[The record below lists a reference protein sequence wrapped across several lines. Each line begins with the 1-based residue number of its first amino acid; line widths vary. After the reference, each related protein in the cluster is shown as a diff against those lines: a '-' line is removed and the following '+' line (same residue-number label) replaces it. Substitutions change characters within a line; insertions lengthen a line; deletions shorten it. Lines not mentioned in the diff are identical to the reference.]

1 MKKKK
6 VFTILGILLAGYIVY
21 FLYGI
26 FTTRSH
32 SPNETKTISH
42 QGLDVKVV
50 YFRPYKKGRL
60 IFGSEKDE
68 ALVPYDKYWRLGA
81 NDATEITFNKDVN
94 FVNKTV
100 QAGSYRMY
108 AVPNEN
114 SWQISLNSELGKFGY
129 FEPNYALDV
138 VKVEVPVVKAT
149 EETEQFTITFDPDS
163 SGVNMD
169 IIWDKTLVRVPITIV
184 R

>member
-1 MKKKK
+1 MKRKI
-6 VFTILGILLAGYIVY
+6 FIILGILLLGYVAY

-32 SPNETKTISH
+32 SPGETQSVSH

-60 IFGSEKDE
+60 IYGPEKEE

-94 FVNKTV
+94 FVNKPIP
-100 QAGSYRMY
+100 AGSYRMY
-108 AVPNEN
+108 AVPSQT

-138 VKVEVPVVKAT
+138 AKVEVPVSQSPT
-149 EETEQFTITFDPDS
+149 EVEQLIITFDPDS
-163 SGVNMD
+163 AGVTMN
-169 IIWDKTLVRVPITIV
+169 IAWDRTLVRVPITAQ
-184 R
+184 